1 MKYEALRVYQNAFNK
16 IKFPDQ
22 KLESKYAI
30 KYCETMQPKV
40 QEAVMEV
47 KKEQAKENNN
57 RSLFTKE
64 TKEKYAGEEQ

>member
-47 KKEQAKENNN
+47 KKEQ
-57 RSLFTKE
+57 TKE
-64 TKEKYAGEEQ
+64 E